1 MSSQDK
7 IKRKSTEEKCFC
19 VDISSRIDDHFV
31 KWRQECLSL
40 DEDLLLLRM
49 HVFLHKSRIT
59 SYGRRFASF
68 LTLKLSAVILALA
81 GTAYMLLGDKGNDG
95 DNSIVSKLITRWVC
109 IARRLVAKIS
119 PHHALPN
126 RFRLESPMV
135 ADIFDFL
142 GSYIVGKFR
151 MQSGSFTPFIS
162 SGEVQ
167 SELFTEENTCMTS
180 SEDNRVSI
188 PPKRSEIGLSDSRS
202 CDSSQ

>member
-1 MSSQDK
+1 MK
-7 IKRKSTEEKCFC
+7 IFC
-19 VDISSRIDDHFV
+19 CS
-31 KWRQECLSL
+31 ECMFFFINLVL
-40 DEDLLLLRM
+40 HRMGEDLL
-49 HVFLHKSRIT
+49 H
-59 SYGRRFASF
+59 F
-68 LTLKLSAVILALA
+68 LTLKLSAVILAPA
-81 GTAYMLLGDKGNDG
+81 GTVYMLLGDKGNDG
-95 DNSIVSKLITRWVC
+95 DNSIVSKLITRWVR
-109 IARRLVAKIS
+109 IGRRLVAKIS

-135 ADIFDFL
+135 ADIIDFL

-188 PPKRSEIGLSDSRS
+188 PPKRSEIGLSDSRI